1 MVVQVVELLY
11 SLLQEELVTLQVHL
25 HLKEIMVVQMLL
37 FNGVL
42 VVEVLVYQVLQELH
56 LHMVL
61 TVVMVQLLQLQVL
74 Q

>member
-1 MVVQVVELLY
+1 
-11 SLLQEELVTLQVHL
+11 
-25 HLKEIMVVQMLL
+25 MVVQMLL